1 MSRVVRVRYEKGVL
15 NPLEK
20 LELSEGEYVLVII
33 KRKRDSLVELARSLR
48 REAKVDIDRLV
59 EEVRRRGKAPG
70 Y

>member
-48 REAKVDIDRLV
+48 REAKVDIDRLI
-59 EEVRRRGKAPG
+59 EEVRRRGKASG